1 MAEGVLQQGEHEAM
15 AETYLAALEGDDEV
29 SRPIRTDH
37 QMDFMVDWDPYF
49 GTTWTDSA
57 DTAISLDTI
66 EEFGHKMTEHP
77 DDFELH
83 RSVQKIVDARR
94 EMALGNRA
102 MDWGFAESLAYATL
116 VKDGYAVRVSGQDSE
131 RGTFFHRHAVLH
143 NQKQLGTYTPLRHLF
158 EGQPRFRIINLD
170 ALGGKRCWRLNTAT
184 AAPSLKPWWSG
195 KRSLVTSLTPPRW

>member
-1 MAEGVLQQGEHEAM
+1 MKRRRKP
-15 AETYLAALEGDDEV
+15 YLAALEGDNEV

-37 QMDFMVDWDPYF
+37 KMDFIVDWEPYLN
-49 GTTWTDSA
+49 THWTDPA
-57 DTAISLDTI
+57 DTSISLATI

-94 EMALGNRA
+94 EMAVGKRP

-116 VKDGYAVRVSGQDSE
+116 MKDGYAVRISGQDSE

-143 NQKQLGTYTPLRHLF
+143 NQKQRGTYTPLRHLF
-158 EGQPRFRIINLD
+158 EGQPRFRIINSMLSEE
-170 ALGGKRCWRLNTAT
+170 AVLAFEYGYSTAEPET
-184 AAPSLKPWWSG
+184 MVVWEAAVW
-195 KRSLVTSLTPPRW
+195 